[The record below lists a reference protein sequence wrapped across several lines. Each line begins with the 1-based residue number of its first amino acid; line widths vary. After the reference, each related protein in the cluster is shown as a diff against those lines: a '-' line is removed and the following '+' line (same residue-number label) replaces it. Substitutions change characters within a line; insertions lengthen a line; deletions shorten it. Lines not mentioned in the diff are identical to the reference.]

1 MKNHG
6 LLFLSLGAALALAG
20 CNDPGHA
27 AGQSFSNAGQSLGQ
41 GHIVSGAKDIGSG
54 FSNGANATG
63 QAITTTAHNVGN
75 TVSQ

>member
-1 MKNHG
+1 MKNQG
-6 LLFLSLGAALALAG
+6 LLFLSLGAALALTA
-20 CNDPGHA
+20 CNASGHA
-27 AGQSFSNAGQSLGQ
+27 AGHSFSNAGESLGQ

-63 QAITTTAHNVGN
+63 EAITTTAHNVGH